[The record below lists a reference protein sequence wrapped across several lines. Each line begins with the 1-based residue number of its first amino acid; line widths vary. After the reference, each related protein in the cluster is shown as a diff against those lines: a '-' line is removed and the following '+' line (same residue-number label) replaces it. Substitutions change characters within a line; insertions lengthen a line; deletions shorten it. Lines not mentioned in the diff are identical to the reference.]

1 MVSWIIDVTSY
12 LWLVWLVIVVA
23 AVVIE
28 LITLEFTFLMVGAGS
43 LVGGLGLNLLGAPW
57 WAQVV
62 AAAAVTALLLLLV
75 RPVVLRTVGRH
86 DQLIPTNVDAL
97 SGMRA
102 TVNAD
107 FAAGR
112 GYVKLR
118 NGETWS
124 ARTEDG
130 AGALLAGAEV
140 TVVRIE
146 GATAVV
152 TVGVVVE
159 GES

>member
-1 MVSWIIDVTSY
+1 VITWILDVTVY

-62 AAAAVTALLLLLV
+62 GAAVVTALLLLLV
-75 RPVVLRTVGRH
+75 RPVVIRTVGRN

-97 SGMRA
+97 AGMAA
-102 TVNAD
+102 TVVDD
-107 FAAGR
+107 FSTGR
-112 GYVKLR
+112 GFVKLR

-124 ARTEDG
+124 AVAEG
-130 AGALLAGAEV
+130 ATSELRAGAEV
-140 TVVRIE
+140 RVLRIE

-152 TVGVVVE
+152 SVGVVIE

>member
-1 MVSWIIDVTSY
+1 MTWIIDVTSY

-62 AAAAVTALLLLLV
+62 GAAVVTALLLLLV
-75 RPVVLRTVGRH
+75 RPVVMRTVGRK

-97 SGMRA
+97 AGMTA
-102 TVNAD
+102 TVVDD
-107 FAAGR
+107 FTAGR
-112 GYVKLR
+112 GFVKLR

-124 ARTEDG
+124 ALAEGDSL
-130 AGALLAGAEV
+130 ALLSGADV
-140 TVVRIE
+140 RVVRIE

-152 TVGVVVE
+152 SVGVIAK
-159 GES
+159 GEN